1 MWEHD
6 KQKFCHILL
15 VFGTV
20 FFYCDCHIV
29 LRTIKNQLIMVEM
42 GPKEQKRPIAN
53 SRLNQAHGKVDKSV
67 KHTGKS

>member
-1 MWEHD
+1 
-6 KQKFCHILL
+6 
-15 VFGTV
+15 
-20 FFYCDCHIV
+20 
-29 LRTIKNQLIMVEM
+29 M